1 MPVMDGY
8 ELVRRLHQERPE
20 VLKVIVTGYA
30 DHSELARLTEE
41 AGLLASFDKP
51 WSNDELCDFIE
62 RSLGTSA

>member
-1 MPVMDGY
+1 MALLRTPA
-8 ELVRRLHQERPE
+8 R
-20 VLKVIVTGYA
+20 VLRTYA
-30 DHSELARLTEE
+30 LGETSLIAVLLTEE